1 MEENISIDFLIKVL
15 RKVFLFQNLPDHL
28 VKKLSESILIKDFDS
43 NAVIINKG
51 DEGNTMF
58 VIISGKVKIHDGKE
72 QVAEISEGNFF
83 GEMSLLDDEPR
94 SMSVTAVE
102 KTSVAIIHRNDFFN
116 VLNDFPAISKN
127 IITQLTR
134 QLRTQNTVLI
144 EQLRSREKEL
154 NDLVDKRTAELA
166 TRNSQLTHA
175 LEDLQ
180 RSQQQLIQQEKLAS
194 LGQLTAGIAHEIKN
208 PLNFVNNFSQL
219 SLEILEE
226 LKETTDETEKNE
238 ILNDIKSNLE
248 KINNHG
254 KRADSIV
261 KNMLNHSRTRND
273 EKQPTDLNKLC
284 DEFLNLAYNG
294 MFANNPD
301 FSCFIS
307 ANYSLDIP
315 KVKVFSQDISRVLI
329 NLFNN
334 SMYAVNKRKKTGE
347 LNYKPSVVVNTSL
360 LNGDVAIEIMDNGT
374 GIPKEMVD
382 KIFEPFF
389 TTKPAGE
396 GTGLGLSLSYDI
408 ITQSHNG
415 KISVESELGKF
426 TKFTI
431 KIPTT

>member
-1 MEENISIDFLIKVL
+1 MSSNISIEFLIKVL

-28 VKKLSESILIKDFDS
+28 VKQLSESIKTQEFD
-43 NAVIINKG
+43 ADKVIIEKG

-72 QVAEISEGNFF
+72 KVAEINEGSFF
-83 GEMSLLDDEPR
+83 GEMALLDGEPR
-94 SMSVTAVE
+94 SMSVTTLEPTV
-102 KTSVAIIHRNDFFN
+102 VAIIHRNDFFN

-134 QLRTQNTVLI
+134 QLRTQNDVLI
-144 EQLRSREKEL
+144 AQLRSREKEL
-154 NDLVDKRTAELA
+154 NDLVEKRTEELA
-166 TRNSQLTHA
+166 NKNSELM
-175 LEDLQ
+175 LVLDNLKL
-180 RSQQQLIQQEKLAS
+180 SQQQLVQQEKLAS

-219 SLEILEE
+219 SLELLEE
-226 LKETTDETEKNE
+226 FNELEDNNEKDE
-238 ILNDIKSNLE
+238 ILSDLKSNLE

-273 EKQPTDLNKLC
+273 DKQPADLNKMC
-284 DEFLNLAYNG
+284 EEFLHLAYHG

-301 FSCFIS
+301 FSCFLKMNL
-307 ANYSLDIP
+307 APDLP
-315 KVKVFSQDISRVLI
+315 KVNVFSQDISRVIL

-334 SMYAVNKRKKTGE
+334 ALYAVNKRKKLGVAGYEPCVT
-347 LNYKPSVVVNTSL
+347 VTTS
-360 LNGDVAIEIMDNGT
+360 NQNNNIFIEVEDNGT
-374 GIPKEMVD
+374 GIPENVKD

-389 TTKPAGE
+389 TTKPSGE

-408 ITQSHNG
+408 ITQSHKG
-415 KISVESELGKF
+415 KLSVESVEGQY
-426 TKFTI
+426 TKFI
-431 KIPTT
+431 IQIPR